1 MIVRAVM
8 EPHPPVAVKEIGRG
22 EEKKIEKTLASYH
35 EASKFIAACHPDTVI
50 ITSPHATMYSDYFMI
65 SSGKRAYGDF
75 ANYHAPQVSFDIP
88 YDEELTCELNAY
100 LKRINFPG
108 GTEYDRDRMLDQGT
122 MVPLYF
128 LLQEMPHVRI
138 VRIGISGLPLTK
150 HYELGMHIAA
160 VAEKLGR
167 RIAWIAS
174 GDLAHC
180 EKEDGP
186 YGYHPEGPQYDQRIM
201 KDMGKAEFMNLLAYD
216 PAFLEKAM
224 ECGHRSFCI
233 LAGALDRTAVTSK
246 VLSHEATLGV
256 GYGFVEYTANGKDD
270 SRNFLDQ
277 FREKEEQKI
286 EAQKKKEDPYVQLAR
301 RSLETYIREHHRI
314 HVPEDLPAEM
324 LQQKAG
330 VFVSIHE
337 NGELRGCIGTICPT
351 QMNIAAE
358 IIANAIS
365 ASTRDPRFTP
375 IEEKE
380 LPYLHISADV
390 LGEIENISSPKEL
403 DVRRY
408 GVICSKGD
416 RRGLLLPNLEG
427 VDTVEEQIRIACH
440 KGDIDPEEEGIQMQ
454 RFEVVRHV

>member
-1 MIVRAVM
+1 
-8 EPHPPVAVKEIGRG
+8 
-22 EEKKIEKTLASYH
+22 
-35 EASKFIAACHPDTVI
+35 
-50 ITSPHATMYSDYFMI
+50 
-65 SSGKRAYGDF
+65 
-75 ANYHAPQVSFDIP
+75 
-88 YDEELTCELNAY
+88 
-100 LKRINFPG
+100 
-108 GTEYDRDRMLDQGT
+108 
-122 MVPLYF
+122 
-128 LLQEMPHVRI
+128 
-138 VRIGISGLPLTK
+138 
-150 HYELGMHIAA
+150 
-160 VAEKLGR
+160 
-167 RIAWIAS
+167 
-174 GDLAHC
+174 
-180 EKEDGP
+180 
-186 YGYHPEGPQYDQRIM
+186 
-201 KDMGKAEFMNLLAYD
+201 
-216 PAFLEKAM
+216 
-224 ECGHRSFCI
+224 
-233 LAGALDRTAVTSK
+233 
-246 VLSHEATLGV
+246 
-256 GYGFVEYTANGKDD
+256 
-270 SRNFLDQ
+270 
-277 FREKEEQKI
+277 
-286 EAQKKKEDPYVQLAR
+286 
-301 RSLETYIREHHRI
+301 
-314 HVPEDLPAEM
+314 M